1 MPAGAAPDIPRV
13 EEYTGQG
20 LVEYVY
26 FEADTFADYLNP
38 TRAELATGTTIT
50 PVLCG
55 KEGWTSEVGQI
66 PTPNARD
73 KDEGSIPGKRT
84 YERSS
89 VDTYVAQEGE
99 DARDLMVEG
108 DAGFM
113 GRYPSGDVA
122 GRRLDLFPVRCA
134 SSTLMDDISGESAD
148 TNRFTFTITRRPLRN
163 FTVPAHTP

>member
-1 MPAGAAPDIPRV
+1 
-13 EEYTGQG
+13 
-20 LVEYVY
+20 
-26 FEADTFADYLNP
+26 
-38 TRAELATGTTIT
+38 
-50 PVLCG
+50 
-55 KEGWTSEVGQI
+55 
-66 PTPNARD
+66 
-73 KDEGSIPGKRT
+73 
-84 YERSS
+84 
-89 VDTYVAQEGE
+89 

-134 SSTLMDDISGESAD
+134 SSTLMDDISGEAAD